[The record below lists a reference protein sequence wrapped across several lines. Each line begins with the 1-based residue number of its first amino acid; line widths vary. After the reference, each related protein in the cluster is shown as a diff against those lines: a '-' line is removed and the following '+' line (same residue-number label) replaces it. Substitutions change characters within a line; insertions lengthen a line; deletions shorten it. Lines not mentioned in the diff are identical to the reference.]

1 MTCSVGAFAA
11 RLAAVAVLGV
21 SVSGG
26 LAACTPVDT
35 APTPDSLATVRAHVA
50 GTLAQL
56 RSISNEMSQASDD
69 RVVTLLGALGLL
81 LQDEQA
87 WLDANAPKPLDASIQ
102 VYEDRIA
109 TARPALARAEINPST
124 ETITEAGNAVLE
136 VRAAGSLIAP

>member
-35 APTPDSLATVRAHVA
+35 PTPDSLATVRAHVA
-50 GTLAQL
+50 GTLAQFQ
-56 RSISNEMSQASDD
+56 SISNEMSQASDD